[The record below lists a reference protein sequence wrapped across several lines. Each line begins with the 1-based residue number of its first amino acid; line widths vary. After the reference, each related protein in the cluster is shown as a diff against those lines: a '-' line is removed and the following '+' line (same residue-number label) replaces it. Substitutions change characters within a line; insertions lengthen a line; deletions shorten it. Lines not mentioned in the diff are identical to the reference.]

1 MSPKVSVKV
10 SKAEGSQHSM
20 ADMTSQCRFLS
31 GFSSSTI
38 YVAITRERH
47 KPVNTLSFLKL
58 QKVALVKSLGSVLSV
73 CFPCFQD
80 QPQVDL
86 ENKFVL
92 FNGYL
97 LFFLPSWFFLCSRRQ
112 SQGVNECSL
121 SLVPEKC

>member
-1 MSPKVSVKV
+1 
-10 SKAEGSQHSM
+10 M
-20 ADMTSQCRFLS
+20 ANTTSQCRFSS

-47 KPVNTLSFLKL
+47 KPIKTLSILKTMESSSGKEL
-58 QKVALVKSLGSVLSV
+58 GLRVVSLLLLLLGS
-73 CFPCFQD
+73 
-80 QPQVDL
+80 PQVDL

-97 LFFLPSWFFLCSRRQ
+97 LFFIPSWFFLCSRRQ

-121 SLVPEKC
+121 SLLPEKC